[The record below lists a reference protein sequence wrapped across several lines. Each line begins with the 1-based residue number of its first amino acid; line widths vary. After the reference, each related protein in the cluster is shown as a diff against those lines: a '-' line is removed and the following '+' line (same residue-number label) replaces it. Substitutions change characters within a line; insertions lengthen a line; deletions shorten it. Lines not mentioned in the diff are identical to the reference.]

1 MTTFPFISG
10 QNKHWGEHI
19 YICWL
24 RNGEQM
30 FNILILN
37 QHSNFCETL
46 LTASTCKI
54 DPDLQELPFSSIH
67 KIRPW
72 KGHSIWSLCFEYLDT
87 YEIIASN
94 QFCKTVQYVMVEDN
108 VNMLR
113 SCKGHFPII
122 YELPRKALWVSDTK
136 DTLWWHWSSK

>member
-24 RNGEQM
+24 RNGEQI

-37 QHSNFCETL
+37 QPSNFCETL

-87 YEIIASN
+87 YEIIVLN
-94 QFCKTVQYVMVEDN
+94 QFCKTVWYVMDEEN
-108 VNMLR
+108 VVIMQRSFSNYLR
-113 SCKGHFPII
+113 ASLESLVSQWHEGH
-122 YELPRKALWVSDTK
+122 ALV
-136 DTLWWHWSSK
+136 TLIFKVQK